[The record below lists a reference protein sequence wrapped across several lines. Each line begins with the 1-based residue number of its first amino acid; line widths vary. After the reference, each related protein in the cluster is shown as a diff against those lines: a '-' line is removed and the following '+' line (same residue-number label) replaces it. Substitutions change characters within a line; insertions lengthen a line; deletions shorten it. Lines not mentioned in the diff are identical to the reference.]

1 MVKGWCTER
10 ALGIASNGMQVH
22 GGIGFVEET
31 GVAQHL
37 RDARITTIYE
47 GTTAIQANDLIGR
60 KLARDGGA
68 VMRRLI
74 AMMAADARTIGSQ
87 GDALLTA
94 VARSLSTGLAAL
106 EQATIS
112 LLASAPREAAAGAVA
127 YLGLCGT
134 VMGGWLM
141 TKAAEA
147 TTIQGSTA
155 AGRAMVVASVTAA
168 VAMLISTAPSA
179 SPPCTAHCTT
189 R

>member
-22 GGIGFVEET
+22 GGMGFVEET

-147 TTIQGSTA
+147 ATIQGSTA